1 MKPMKL
7 HLYESFYYTCI
18 PEKDALF
25 EMDRTVKRIKEQIG
39 TDIDEE
45 LAVFS
50 QESQAF
56 EFQGNSQ
63 CAGLGPIPQE
73 ILQKLPASATM
84 CIPEGDYLFYQFPD
98 ASAQGIRDALTFLI
112 SYAKANSIPLQEQRS
127 IILRG
132 VKETGFYVPQL
143 LLPLRSQL

>member
-1 MKPMKL
+1 MKL

-18 PEKDALF
+18 PETDALF
-25 EMDRTVKRIKEQIG
+25 EMDKTAKRIREQTG

-45 LAVFS
+45 LAIFTR
-50 QESQAF
+50 ESQAF
-56 EFQGNSQ
+56 ETQGNSL
-63 CAGLGPIPQE
+63 CAGLGPISQVSA
-73 ILQKLPASATM
+73 QKLSPSGTM

-98 ASAQGIRDALTFLI
+98 GSAQGIRDALTFLI
-112 SYAKANSIPLQEQRS
+112 SYAKANSIPLSEQRR